1 MELGIVRNLT
11 KIVNM
16 GKYIN
21 AKKIIVIKNI
31 FQNFFSS
38 DYFFMKL
45 IDESTLQGFY
55 IFRRRNVLITIF
67 WKENVEIILKT
78 VSVD

>member
-31 FQNFFSS
+31 FQNFF
-38 DYFFMKL
+38 L
-45 IDESTLQGFY
+45 
-55 IFRRRNVLITIF
+55 
-67 WKENVEIILKT
+67 
-78 VSVD
+78 